1 MSWLLRVGVLL
12 MGLLKQAGL
21 VSTVEAGMP
30 TTAREPVRN
39 RTRERAT
46 PWRACALHVPPGT
59 EHALEHVLELRPEK
73 KIHAV
78 FSLLVRPRCKRFL
91 GVSSAPPGGWST
103 VRSLHERA
111 RAVAACA
118 NSLD

>member
-21 VSTVEAGMP
+21 VSTAEAGMP

-39 RTRERAT
+39 RTRESAT

-59 EHALEHVLELRPEK
+59 DHALEHVLELRPEK
-73 KIHAV
+73 KNTRSLFP
-78 FSLLVRPRCKRFL
+78 FSAPEVQTFSWRFL
-91 GVSSAPPGGWST
+91 RPARRLQHSKV
-103 VRSLHERA
+103 VA
-111 RAVAACA
+111 RACA
-118 NSLD
+118 S